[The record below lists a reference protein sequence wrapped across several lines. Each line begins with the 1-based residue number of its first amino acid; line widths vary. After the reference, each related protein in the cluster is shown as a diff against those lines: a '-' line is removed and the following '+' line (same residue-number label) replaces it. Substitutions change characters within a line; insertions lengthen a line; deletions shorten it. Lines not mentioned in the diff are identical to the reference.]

1 MGIIKK
7 ITKSMFNLFLA
18 ILIGIVIVA
27 IVTTLPDQMRD
38 PDQKVEGEV
47 IKIQETVTETSET
60 QNE

>member
-7 ITKSMFNLFLA
+7 ITKSIFNLFLA

-38 PDQKVEGEV
+38 PDQKVAGEV
-47 IKIQETVTETSET
+47 IKIQETVTETSEP